1 MTSQMTDCDVLVVG
15 FGLAGAISALA
26 AADKG
31 LNVILVHN
39 DEGASPWAQG
49 GIVYRGPEDPDQLIQ
64 DILESGL
71 HRNNAAVVKAV
82 AENSSRVVE
91 TWLQKRAQILFD
103 RDASGN
109 MDMALEAAHHSRR
122 ILHVKDATGAAI
134 MAKVRETVLAH
145 PRIKTRLGTLVDLL
159 VSNRHDARSEKVYAA
174 TKVCG
179 AYILSEK
186 AGTRETQVDTL
197 VAKAVVLATGGYS
210 GLYQHSTGPSRSR
223 GDGISAA
230 QRAGARVLQLEFM
243 QFHPTALYI
252 PGEPRRLLTEALRG
266 AGAQILS
273 FDRKPFVDN
282 LAPRD
287 VVARAIHEE
296 MVHSGADHVW
306 LDLSKV
312 AALEEKFPSMC
323 KLIESKHFDPRH
335 DLIPIVP
342 AAHYSIGGVWSDEK
356 GATSLPGLFA
366 AGEVACT
373 GLHGANRLA
382 STSLLE
388 ALYFG
393 EQAGLSASEWSQV
406 SGGQDFVAKPWIA
419 EDGPVDPAL
428 IAQDWQ
434 LLRQT
439 MWNYVGLV
447 RSEKR
452 LKRAEKILVEL
463 RNEIESFY
471 AKSRLTEDLIGLR
484 HGILCANLILYSAL
498 RNRES
503 IGVHYLKED

>member
-1 MTSQMTDCDVLVVG
+1 M
-15 FGLAGAISALA
+15 
-26 AADKG
+26 
-31 LNVILVHN
+31 
-39 DEGASPWAQG
+39 
-49 GIVYRGPEDPDQLIQ
+49 
-64 DILESGL
+64 
-71 HRNNAAVVKAV
+71 
-82 AENSSRVVE
+82 
-91 TWLQKRAQILFD
+91 
-103 RDASGN
+103 
-109 MDMALEAAHHSRR
+109 
-122 ILHVKDATGAAI
+122 
-134 MAKVRETVLAH
+134 
-145 PRIKTRLGTLVDLL
+145 
-159 VSNRHDARSEKVYAA
+159 
-174 TKVCG
+174 
-179 AYILSEK
+179 
-186 AGTRETQVDTL
+186 
-197 VAKAVVLATGGYS
+197 
-210 GLYQHSTGPSRSR
+210 
-223 GDGISAA
+223 
-230 QRAGARVLQLEFM
+230 
-243 QFHPTALYI
+243 
-252 PGEPRRLLTEALRG
+252 
-266 AGAQILS
+266 
-273 FDRKPFVDN
+273 
-282 LAPRD
+282 
-287 VVARAIHEE
+287 
-296 MVHSGADHVW
+296 W